1 MHRTLGFNRIL
12 CLMLLLISVSFMQAN
27 SYLDSLQLKVEKC
40 KTSECEIDVQLSI
53 AEYFMHTEPQKALE
67 VCNAIHANNDIFKF
81 PDKQALLYRYTGVV
95 YRNMSETDSTI
106 KYIEKSLELFQQQNN
121 QSQIILLYN
130 DLGSLYSAVGAY
142 TVSLN
147 YFLKALK
154 LCEEIDSLKSI
165 DLLYN
170 SIGNAYG
177 YMKQYDMSNGYYDKA
192 LGINKNTGLKGNLLL
207 NKGINY
213 SELGVYDSA
222 IYYISLSNQ
231 IHRSFNALENLYSN
245 YISYA
250 NAFALSAR
258 FDSAHFYIDQSV
270 AYYQSTD
277 NEWMLGYCY
286 DIKGNAYRMQKKF
299 TLAKPLIADA
309 LSILGRYQDLW
320 ALKETYLNAYK
331 LENDIGNSKGALDY
345 YLKYTHLNDSISN
358 AELKS
363 EVYHLDKIY
372 ETEKKEARILLLN
385 KENEIKAAKI
395 KRNTIILISFM
406 VLSFLLITLAF
417 VLKRSNNFKT
427 QTNLIL
433 AEKNEQLRTLNATK
447 DKLFSIIAHDLKN
460 PLSAFRNITG
470 SLKNQ
475 FTSLSKED
483 IEEFVTDL
491 YDSSSK
497 LMDLLQNLLKWAVSQ
512 TNNIKVEKQV
522 QPVLPLVS
530 SAIASVQ
537 YNAEEKNIKIT
548 NTVDENLTADIDV
561 NILETILRNFI
572 SNAVKFTPENGEI
585 NVFYLM
591 QGDKIKLCVAD
602 NGIGIKPEDQQK
614 LFSINENVSK
624 IGSSPEK
631 GTGLGLILCKEL
643 IEKMG
648 GTIGAESVENKGST
662 FYITF

>member
-1 MHRTLGFNRIL
+1 M
-12 CLMLLLISVSFMQAN
+12 
-27 SYLDSLQLKVEKC
+27 
-40 KTSECEIDVQLSI
+40 
-53 AEYFMHTEPQKALE
+53 
-67 VCNAIHANNDIFKF
+67 
-81 PDKQALLYRYTGVV
+81 
-95 YRNMSETDSTI
+95 
-106 KYIEKSLELFQQQNN
+106 
-121 QSQIILLYN
+121 
-130 DLGSLYSAVGAY
+130 
-142 TVSLN
+142 
-147 YFLKALK
+147 
-154 LCEEIDSLKSI
+154 
-165 DLLYN
+165 
-170 SIGNAYG
+170 
-177 YMKQYDMSNGYYDKA
+177 
-192 LGINKNTGLKGNLLL
+192 
-207 NKGINY
+207 
-213 SELGVYDSA
+213 
-222 IYYISLSNQ
+222 
-231 IHRSFNALENLYSN
+231 
-245 YISYA
+245 
-250 NAFALSAR
+250 
-258 FDSAHFYIDQSV
+258 
-270 AYYQSTD
+270 
-277 NEWMLGYCY
+277 
-286 DIKGNAYRMQKKF
+286 
-299 TLAKPLIADA
+299 
-309 LSILGRYQDLW
+309 
-320 ALKETYLNAYK
+320 
-331 LENDIGNSKGALDY
+331 
-345 YLKYTHLNDSISN
+345 
-358 AELKS
+358 
-363 EVYHLDKIY
+363 DKIY

-406 VLSFLLITLAF
+406 VLSILLITLAF

-475 FTSLSKED
+475 FTNLSKED

-497 LMDLLQNLLKWAVSQ
+497 LMDLLQNLLKWAISQ

-522 QPVLPLVS
+522 QPVLPVVS

-537 YNAEEKNIKIT
+537 YNAEEKYIKIT

-572 SNAVKFTPENGEI
+572 SNAVKFTPKNGEI
-585 NVFYLM
+585 KVFQVM

-602 NGIGIKPEDQQK
+602 NGIGLKPEDQQK

-648 GTIGAESVENKGST
+648 GTIGVESEENKGST
-662 FYITF
+662 FYITV